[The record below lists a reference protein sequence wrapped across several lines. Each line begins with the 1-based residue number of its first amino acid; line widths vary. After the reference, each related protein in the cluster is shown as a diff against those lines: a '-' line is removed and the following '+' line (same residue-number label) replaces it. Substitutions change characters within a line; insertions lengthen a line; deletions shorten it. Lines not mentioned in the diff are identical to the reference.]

1 MAGDARWR
9 CILSWTD
16 DDDDDDDAG
25 MFGVFVVVGTMLS
38 IDVADVWYV
47 QSLVLV
53 VSSRNSLGGQSNQ
66 NLRL

>member
-16 DDDDDDDAG
+16 DDDDGGG
-25 MFGVFVVVGTMLS
+25 MFGVFVVVGAMLS
-38 IDVADVWYV
+38 IDVADV

>member
-16 DDDDDDDAG
+16 DDDDGGG